1 MSDQEL
7 SSIRNPG
14 EDQRD
19 KSLFRV
25 GQRVAVNLGGCVE
38 NRTEGVI
45 HAVRQLPTLT
55 TYELRLDGYDSYAGV
70 DTVYMAEAL
79 TPLD

>member
-1 MSDQEL
+1 MVNDEL
-7 SSIRNPG
+7 NSIRNRS
-14 EDQRD
+14 EDERD

-25 GQRVAVNLGGCVE
+25 GQRVAANLGGCPE

-45 HAVRQLPTLT
+45 RAIRELPTLT
-55 TYELRLDGYDSYAGV
+55 TYEVEFDGYGSGV
-70 DTVYMAEAL
+70 GIDTVYMAEAL